1 MPTIQYAQF
10 ESVSEVL
17 ERITEASDLRITEA
31 GDTRITNDA
40 INNAAESS
48 LVADPLLKPL
58 ASGAYVKVSGVW
70 KLFVPY
76 VKYNGSWQQPNAI
89 YKKISGNWKRV
100 Y

>member
-10 ESVSEVL
+10 ESVVETL
-17 ERITEASDLRITEA
+17 TRITEANDIRITEASD
-31 GDTRITNDA
+31 TRVTNDA

-48 LVADPLLKPL
+48 IVADPLLIPL

-76 VKYNGSWQQPNAI
+76 VKHSGTWKQPNAI